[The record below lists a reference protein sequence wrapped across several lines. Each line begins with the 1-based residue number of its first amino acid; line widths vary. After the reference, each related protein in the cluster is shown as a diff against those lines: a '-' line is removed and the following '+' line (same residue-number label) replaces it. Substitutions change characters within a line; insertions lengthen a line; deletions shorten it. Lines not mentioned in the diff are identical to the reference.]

1 MLGGDHTCVSL
12 GTFDCHGEHCVGGW
26 FVGVTIWPV
35 VPEAEVPLLTN
46 ETLDVVVTVLLKDV
60 PSGGIR
66 DHVHRALTRR
76 DHLLGQQVL
85 KVRRGIFLRPLL
97 TLVLLVILNVKFF
110 FIFAVFIWWGIVN
123 IVLINSIHH
132 DLRIHSLLLIMNTSW
147 LKCVCSILTL
157 FRIIICLFF

>member
-1 MLGGDHTCVSL
+1 MLVGDHTCVSL

-35 VPEAEVPLLTN
+35 VPQAEVPLLTN

-97 TLVLLVILNVKFF
+97 TLVPLVILSFKFF

-123 IVLINSIHH
+123 IVPINS
-132 DLRIHSLLLIMNTSW
+132 SW
-147 LKCVCSILTL
+147 PTYTFTIANHEHFMAEYNMLTL